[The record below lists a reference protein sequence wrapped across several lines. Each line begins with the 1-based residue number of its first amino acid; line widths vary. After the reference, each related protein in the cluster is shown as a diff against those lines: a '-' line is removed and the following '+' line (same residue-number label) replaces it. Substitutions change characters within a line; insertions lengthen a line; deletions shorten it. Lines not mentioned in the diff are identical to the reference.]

1 MARGPK
7 LPRKLLQNLEAG
19 EAILAASKKV
29 LPTEKPK
36 WLIATQQRIIIFDE
50 KIFGRYTLKSIPYE
64 KIERITFFK
73 GILASKIMIKVESK
87 EDIELGWMSKK
98 DVMKLIEAIREAIK
112 NIAIEPPTL
121 ERNKGIIKEEIT
133 LIKPKEIVARTV
145 QAPVSLQTPR
155 GPSTRNPVRL
165 LEMLRELYEAGIL
178 TEEEYEEKKKI
189 VMEML

>member
-1 MARGPK
+1 LARGHK

-19 EAILAASKKV
+19 EAILGASKRV

-36 WLIATQQRIIIFDE
+36 WLIATQRRIIMFDE

-73 GILASKIMIKVESK
+73 GILASKITIKVEDGES
-87 EDIELGWMSKK
+87 IELKWMSKK
-98 DVMKLIEAIREAIK
+98 DSVKLIEVVEEAIK

-121 ERNKGIIKEEIT
+121 ERNKGILREEIT
-133 LIKPKEIVARTV
+133 LIKPKEIVARTL
-145 QAPVSLQTPR
+145 QAPAQLQTP
-155 GPSTRNPVRL
+155 GGSTTRNPVRL

-178 TEEEYEEKKKI
+178 TEEEYEEKKRV